1 MICHKPFQISEFWK
15 VNLLEFSQNHRPRKK
30 LGEFMFI
37 HGSDFMQEAWLSCVL
52 REASIR

>member
-1 MICHKPFQISEFWK
+1 M
-15 VNLLEFSQNHRPRKK
+15 NLLEFSQNHRPRKK

-52 REASIR
+52 RKLLK